1 MLFAIKTISNFVNV
15 LHLHLLHHIY
25 VKNENFV
32 YIPTIFQGLTRIR
45 YFSFL
50 LRDIRAF
57 SETKEKNDM
66 FRLPTE
72 LEYVLCWP
80 CNMDVYLTCH
90 FLTHAFLPKA
100 YYVYGQFYQI
110 LPMSYNVIRNSDLNW
125 TCTYFASGRLWSQY
139 CVPEPIWTLS
149 GGILHL
155 SVRSC
160 YDLVRMARINKWFLL
175 IRNFVVKPIALV
187 LYEWNFTKPGK
198 MPLFNA
204 CIPA

>member
-1 MLFAIKTISNFVNV
+1 MHVHVVCYQNNFQFCPTSTYLCRYVQNFY
-15 LHLHLLHHIY
+15 HHTH
-25 VKNENFV
+25 VKNETFV
-32 YIPTIFQGLTRIR
+32 YLPTIFQGLTRIR

-110 LPMSYNVIRNSDLNW
+110 RAM
-125 TCTYFASGRLWSQY
+125 T
-139 CVPEPIWTLS
+139 
-149 GGILHL
+149 
-155 SVRSC
+155 
-160 YDLVRMARINKWFLL
+160 
-175 IRNFVVKPIALV
+175 
-187 LYEWNFTKPGK
+187 
-198 MPLFNA
+198 
-204 CIPA
+204 

>member
-1 MLFAIKTISNFVNV
+1 MYV
-15 LHLHLLHHIY
+15 LHFYHHTH

-32 YIPTIFQGLTRIR
+32 YLPTIFQGLTRIP

-57 SETKEKNDM
+57 SEKKEKNDM

-110 LPMSYNVIRNSDLNW
+110 LPMSYNVIRNSAFELDQHLFCYWKSVVSIFKHYTMYLNYTSRMW
-125 TCTYFASGRLWSQY
+125 HEGLCSQNG
-139 CVPEPIWTLS
+139 PLN
-149 GGILHL
+149 
-155 SVRSC
+155 
-160 YDLVRMARINKWFLL
+160 RIIF
-175 IRNFVVKPIALV
+175 
-187 LYEWNFTKPGK
+187 Y
-198 MPLFNA
+198 
-204 CIPA
+204 

>member
-1 MLFAIKTISNFVNV
+1 MYVLNFYY
-15 LHLHLLHHIY
+15 HTH

-32 YIPTIFQGLTRIR
+32 YLPTIFQGLTRIR

-57 SETKEKNDM
+57 SKKKEKNDM

-90 FLTHAFLPKA
+90 FFLPKA
-100 YYVYGQFYQI
+100 YYVQGQFYQI
-110 LPMSYNVIRNSDLNW
+110 LPM
-125 TCTYFASGRLWSQY
+125 TYRYKKNTFWFKTVSILLFTHEKL
-139 CVPEPIWTLS
+139 CLTL
-149 GGILHL
+149 GNQQLL
-155 SVRSC
+155 T
-160 YDLVRMARINKWFLL
+160 LL
-175 IRNFVVKPIALV
+175 IWFD
-187 LYEWNFTKPGK
+187 YEWNFTKPGK

>member
-1 MLFAIKTISNFVNV
+1 MSIVTPSVGRLQKYFGYVCVVNYIAQKFHCTYMLFDIKTISNFVNV
-15 LHLHLLHHIY
+15 LHFYHHTH
-25 VKNENFV
+25 VKNFV
-32 YIPTIFQGLTRIR
+32 YLPTIFQGLTRIR

-57 SETKEKNDM
+57 SEKKKKNDM

-110 LPMSYNVIRNSDLNW
+110 LPMSYNVIRNSAFELD
-125 TCTYFASGRLWSQY
+125 
-139 CVPEPIWTLS
+139 
-149 GGILHL
+149 LHL
-155 SVRSC
+155 FC
-160 YDLVRMARINKWFLL
+160 YWKTVVSIFKHYTMYLNYTSRMWHEGLCSQNGPLNRIIF
-175 IRNFVVKPIALV
+175 IDQ
-187 LYEWNFTKPGK
+187 
-198 MPLFNA
+198 
-204 CIPA
+204 